1 MVDVIG
7 GPDGPDLTVGV
18 LAVQRQHESK
28 AATGV
33 LCPEHPNC
41 WGELVLRAATDLEN
55 QEIVFLE
62 ARKSEMRRP
71 DAWRRFR
78 GALTGEEEKIRQLLA
93 DGKLKKKPGPKGLFL
108 LYHIEEK
115 G

>member
-7 GPDGPDLTVGV
+7 GPDGPDLTAGV
-18 LAVQRQHESK
+18 LAVQRRQELK
-28 AATGV
+28 TAMGA

-41 WGELVLRAATDLEN
+41 WGELVLRAATDFGN
-55 QEIVFLE
+55 QELVFLE
-62 ARKSEMRRP
+62 ARKSEVRRS
-71 DAWRRFR
+71 DAWSRYRR
-78 GALTGEEEKIRQLLA
+78 AVPPEEAKIRQFLS

-108 LYHIEEK
+108 LYHIDEE